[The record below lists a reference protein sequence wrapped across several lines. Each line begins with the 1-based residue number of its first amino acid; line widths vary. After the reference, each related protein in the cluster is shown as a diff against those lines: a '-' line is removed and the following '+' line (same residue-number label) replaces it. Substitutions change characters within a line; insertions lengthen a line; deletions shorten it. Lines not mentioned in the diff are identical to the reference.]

1 MRKITFLVIATIL
14 FGMGSF
20 ISQSEAKPHR
30 SQKAVQSEIDM
41 TYPVYVDGALV
52 HNNYDISAPT
62 TSKKKRNKGEYVI
75 AVPAAGEEGSARPAD
90 CPRAWCGCWLAKQIF
105 GENRRDLWIA
115 KNWLKFP
122 RTEPRIGSI
131 AVMTRQ
137 GGGHVGVVVSFDG
150 NGNPI
155 LKSGNHNRRVATAV
169 YSKSRIIAYVSP

>member
-1 MRKITFLVIATIL
+1 M
-14 FGMGSF
+14 
-20 ISQSEAKPHR
+20 
-30 SQKAVQSEIDM
+30 
-41 TYPVYVDGALV
+41 V

-90 CPRAWCGCWLAKQIF
+90 CPSRAWCGCWLAKQIF